1 MSRRSLNNYHRSH
14 PISEL
19 FERYLHNKMCF
30 VIGNSEAVISELKN
44 EGSRSKK
51 NKKNLQRSE
60 ISEPF
65 SKTDLKKI
73 SLKLGVKD
81 SYPIIVIIAN
91 IRFYKGMQICYY
103 R

>member
-44 EGSRSKK
+44 EGAEAK
-51 NKKNLQRSE
+51 E
-60 ISEPF
+60 
-65 SKTDLKKI
+65 
-73 SLKLGVKD
+73 
-81 SYPIIVIIAN
+81 
-91 IRFYKGMQICYY
+91 
-103 R
+103 